1 MLAILRVQSWE
12 ETILLE
18 LVELVPDSHKPSV
31 ASEDGGNCLHVCRLW
46 TAADMERLVE
56 RLEKAVERLENVYQ
70 GSGMCGDSSA
80 KGKAQS
86 RSQGSARSCAGLA
99 QGTLWSE
106 AGSGGCPVKRKTL
119 WLKHFLSSGLSLVQ
133 VGGAAWVCGSLWD
146 APGDPCAL
154 FFSPRSGSVCA
165 GF

>member
-80 KGKAQS
+80 KGRPKAGP
-86 RSQGSARSCAGLA
+86 RAVPGAVQGWHRAHSGARLA
-99 QGTLWSE
+99 
-106 AGSGGCPVKRKTL
+106 A
-119 WLKHFLSSGLSLVQ
+119 
-133 VGGAAWVCGSLWD
+133 GAA
-146 APGDPCAL
+146 P
-154 FFSPRSGSVCA
+154 
-165 GF
+165 